1 MSGAAPIPAA
11 GSRRLARLMFTLLR
25 IGVGMALLY
34 WLSRSG
40 AIEWRALAGLARV
53 WPITLAAFLLLLVD
67 MIVTSWRLCVLMAAR
82 GLHLSVLAATKLSLI
97 GIFFNACLPGS
108 TGGDLIKIYY
118 ATEGNRGRRMEV
130 ATVILFDRAVG
141 MFGLMLWPLLVTPFF
156 PQLIEQAPVL
166 RVLLWGAAGMAA
178 ALLIGF
184 VAAWSE
190 SLRRGRLVQWIF
202 HRLPLGSYVE
212 RIFETVHGYRNHLG
226 AVLGSVA
233 ISLLAHTMSV
243 TVTLLL
249 IAAVNP
255 AGAAWQMAVLIPL
268 GHLANTLPVTPGGL
282 GVGEAAFNKLFSMA
296 GLTGGAE
303 GMLGWR
309 LLTIAIGLLGMV
321 FYLQGRRKV
330 VHDTAEGAAPLDGS
344 ISPAPPMQQ

>member
-1 MSGAAPIPAA
+1 MKRGWRILFGAVRVA
-11 GSRRLARLMFTLLR
+11 
-25 IGVGMALLY
+25 IGVGLLWY
-34 WLSRSG
+34 LGTSG
-40 AIEWRALAGLARV
+40 AIEWRALIGLARV
-53 WPITLAAFLLLLVD
+53 WPITLAAFLLLLLD

-82 GLHLSVLAATKLSLI
+82 GLHLSVTAATKLSLI
-97 GIFFNACLPGS
+97 GMFFSACLPGS
-108 TGGDLIKIYY
+108 TGGDLVKIYY

-156 PQLIEQAPVL
+156 PRLIEQAPVL
-166 RVLLWGAAGMAA
+166 RVLLWGAAGIAA
-178 ALLIGF
+178 GLLIGF

-190 SLRRGRLVQWIF
+190 SLRRSRLVQWMF
-202 HRLPLGSYVE
+202 RGLPLGSYVE
-212 RIFETVHGYRNHLG
+212 RIFDTVHGYRNHLG

-243 TVTLLL
+243 AVTLLL

-268 GHLANTLPVTPGGL
+268 GHLANTLPFTPGGL

-309 LLTIAIGLLGMV
+309 LLTIAIGLLGLL

-330 VHDTAEGAAPLDGS
+330 VHDTTESAAPLEGS
-344 ISPAPPMQQ
+344 ISAAPPPMQQ